1 MKLKIK
7 IRKGETLAESVMAL
21 AIFGVLMLGITD
33 FMAGQTNY
41 IARTHYRDEIIYQAQ
56 ALTANNFFDALK
68 EKWNDDFSAEDSDLP
83 DAIKKLETKASFD
96 WNGQENYKK
105 VLTIKNGTEEM
116 SFTLPTVYK

>member
-56 ALTANNFFDALK
+56 ALTANNVFSAL
-68 EKWNDDFSAEDSDLP
+68 DDTNFSAEDSGLSDT
-83 DAIKKLETKASFD
+83 IKELETKASFD
-96 WNGQENYKK
+96 WEGKENYKK